1 MDKSE
6 WQDHSKVLSELLDLQ
21 YSPVA
26 VARLEEPLLESF
38 DRKLRVCKAI
48 LHAGTGE
55 TLQISKENNQCFG
68 AAWHMGF
75 HKLKDPKIVNMIRKF
90 VVEGEKLFSSYEALD
105 NVMSQMD
112 EVPDCADCYFALC
125 PLEKAEFE
133 PELVIFICDAMA
145 ACRLLTLAIFPDGVM
160 PKIKIGGPTCRMVIT
175 YPLVTGE
182 VNLSFYDYTAR
193 KMCNVEN
200 DKLLLSIPY
209 KRMPEMIDGI
219 DKCSAGRAKVE
230 YPQEFREFLQSKLGT
245 KPQE

>member
-1 MDKSE
+1 MEKRK
-6 WQDHSKVLSELLDLQ
+6 WQNHSKLLKDLLDLE

-26 VARLEEPLLESF
+26 VARLKEPLLESY
-38 DRKLRVCKAI
+38 DRQLRVCKAI
-48 LHAGTGE
+48 LYAGSGE
-55 TLQISKENNQCFG
+55 ALQISKENNQCFG

-75 HKLKDPKIVNMIRKF
+75 HKLKDPKITNMIKKF

-105 NVMSQMD
+105 SIISQMD
-112 EVPDCADCYFALC
+112 EIPDSSDDYFVLM

-145 ACRLLTLAIFPDGVM
+145 ACRLLTLAIFPDGAM
-160 PKIKIGGPTCRMVIT
+160 PKIKIGGPTCRMAIT

-209 KRMPEMIDGI
+209 KRMPDIINSI

-230 YPQEFREFLQSKLGT
+230 YPQEFREFLQSKLGS